1 MKKGIYCLEG
11 LWDYNLKD
19 KSTVQPILELLEK
32 SDVCKHMYHSC
43 ATKDELEFFLKK
55 WKQKKINSKFPI
67 LYLAFH
73 GSVGNILITHNK
85 SYSLRELGDMLE
97 GSCSGKVIFFASCE
111 TLNTDERK
119 IQSFLKQTNAIAA
132 VGYKQEVEWMLA
144 TAFELLVLDAFQQDR
159 FDSRGILNIEE
170 KIKAYGRL
178 HHVLDFRMVIN
189 KHVHFPRKRDSRT
202 AALAIKSARRT
213 KSGGDGRR
221 EVGEAPAH
229 IKLWP

>member
-11 LWDYNLKD
+11 LWDYNLRD

-32 SDVCKHMYHSC
+32 SDICNHMYHSC

-73 GSVGNILITHNK
+73 GNKGNILITHNK
-85 SYSLRELGDMLE
+85 TYSLKELGTILE
-97 GSCSGKVIFFASCE
+97 GSCDGKVIFFASCE

-159 FDSRGILNIEE
+159 FDSRGIQNIEE
-170 KIKAYGRL
+170 KIKTEYGKL
-178 HHVLDFRMVIN
+178 HHLLYFRMVIN
-189 KHVHFPRKRDSRT
+189 KHVHFPRKRAVRT
-202 AALAIKSARRT
+202 NAGVITKARKQPEKRL
-213 KSGGDGRR
+213 K
-221 EVGEAPAH
+221 A
-229 IKLWP
+229 

>member
-32 SDVCKHMYHSC
+32 SDICKHMYHSC
-43 ATKDELEFFLKK
+43 ATKDELEFFLRK
-55 WKQKKINSKFPI
+55 WKQKTINRKFPI

-73 GSVGNILITHNK
+73 GSRGNILITHNK
-85 SYSLRELGDMLE
+85 SYSLKELGNILE
-97 GSCSGKVIFFASCE
+97 GSCAGKVIFFASCE

-159 FDSRGILNIEE
+159 FDSRGIQNIEE
-170 KIKAYGRL
+170 RIKTQYGKL
-178 HHVLDFRMVIN
+178 HHLLYFRMVIN
-189 KHVHFPRKRDSRT
+189 KHLHFPRKRDPKT
-202 AALAIKSARRT
+202 TLGIVT
-213 KSGGDGRR
+213 KTIRKQ
-221 EVGEAPAH
+221 PA
-229 IKLWP
+229 KRLKG

>member
-11 LWDYNLKD
+11 LWDYNLRD

-32 SDVCKHMYHSC
+32 SDICSHMYHSC

-55 WKQKKINSKFPI
+55 WKQKKINKKFPI

-73 GSVGNILITHNK
+73 GSKGNILITHNK
-85 SYSLRELGDMLE
+85 TYSLKELGTMLE
-97 GSCSGKVIFFASCE
+97 GSCDGKVIFFASCE

-159 FDSRGILNIEE
+159 FDSRGIQNIEE
-170 KIKAYGRL
+170 KIKTEYGKL
-178 HHVLDFRMVIN
+178 HQLLYFRMVIN
-189 KHVHFPRKRDSRT
+189 KHVHSPRKRIVSNTGVVTKARKQT
-202 AALAIKSARRT
+202 EKRLKS
-213 KSGGDGRR
+213 
-221 EVGEAPAH
+221 E
-229 IKLWP
+229 

>member
-11 LWDYNLKD
+11 LWDYNLRD

-32 SDVCKHMYHSC
+32 SDICNHMYHSC

-55 WKQKKINSKFPI
+55 WKQKKINTKFPI

-73 GSVGNILITHNK
+73 GSKGNILITHNK
-85 SYSLRELGDMLE
+85 PYSLKELGTMLE
-97 GSCSGKVIFFASCE
+97 GSCDGKVIFFASCE

-159 FDSRGILNIEE
+159 FDSRGIQNIEE
-170 KIKAYGRL
+170 KIKTEYGKL
-178 HHVLDFRMVIN
+178 HQLLYFRMVIN
-189 KHVHFPRKRDSRT
+189 KHVHFPRKRVVTNAGVVTKTRKQT
-202 AALAIKSARRT
+202 EKRL
-213 KSGGDGRR
+213 KSG
-221 EVGEAPAH
+221 
-229 IKLWP
+229 